1 MGIDITSV
9 AANIAS
15 SSELNQLEGVDR
27 KSSAVL
33 AAAAAAQVLQNR
45 VQQAQQATGV
55 QLP

>member
-15 SSELNQLEGVDR
+15 SSELNQLKGADR